1 MSDSMKNSPLLS
13 PKISKTDSGKEKEED
28 NRNYLMKK
36 KSPMKAFDEKEPAAN
51 INTSVNYNQQ
61 NLLKN

>member
-1 MSDSMKNSPLLS
+1 MSDSLKNSPLLS
-13 PKISKTDSGKEKEED
+13 PKISKTDSGKEED

-36 KSPMKAFDEKEPAAN
+36 KSPMKMFDEKEPAAN